1 MAIPRGRQASDPPA
15 VRLAGLEDVA
25 AIEAIVERAY
35 TPYVPL
41 IGRRPAPMD
50 DVYAP
55 KVRGGQVFV
64 AERGA
69 VVGVIVLVDSG
80 DHLLI
85 ENVAVDPESQHRGIG
100 RALLAFAE
108 AHAASVGVA
117 ELRLYTNEAMH
128 DNLRLYP
135 RLGYVETG
143 RGRGA
148 GFNRVYFRK
157 RLDHPKSR

>member
-1 MAIPRGRQASDPPA
+1 
-15 VRLAGLEDVA
+15 
-25 AIEAIVERAY
+25 
-35 TPYVPL
+35 
-41 IGRRPAPMD
+41 
-50 DVYAP
+50 
-55 KVRGGQVFV
+55 
-64 AERGA
+64 
-69 VVGVIVLVDSG
+69 
-80 DHLLI
+80 LI

-157 RLDHPKSR
+157 RLDHPESR